1 MIKIVAVFDGLK
13 FSEATLH
20 HSIRLVKQQG
30 AHLVGLFL
38 EDFTYQS
45 FSKYRA
51 IAKDKLTDKEIAALE
66 QKDAEQR
73 KESRKRFEDVCQRER
88 VEYSLH
94 KEANVAYPSLI
105 HESIYADLVIIDQAE
120 TFTPYQEEKPTQ
132 FIKDFLSATECP
144 VLLVRS
150 PEDIKS
156 ATLLFDGSP
165 NSVFAIKQFSY
176 VIRSSSNMLV
186 DVITVKEGDESLHLP
201 DNKLMKEFMK
211 RHFPEANFNVLKGN
225 VPDVEIVEHLK
236 KENGKSV
243 IVLGA
248 YKRGFVSRWFKESLA
263 DALMRNVS
271 NPLFIA
277 HTK

>member
-20 HSIRLVKQQG
+20 HAIKMVKNQN

-51 IAKDKLTDKEIAALE
+51 IAKDKLSEKEIAALE
-66 QKDAEQR
+66 QQDADLR
-73 KESRKRFEDVCQRER
+73 KESRRLFEDVCKREGI
-88 VEYSLH
+88 EFSLH
-94 KEANVAYPSLI
+94 KEANVAYPALI

-120 TFTPYQEEKPTQ
+120 TFTPYTEDRPTQ

-144 VLLVRS
+144 VLLVRGT
-150 PEDIKS
+150 EEINA

-176 VIRSSSNMLV
+176 VIRSASEMPV
-186 DVITVKEGDESLHLP
+186 EVITVKESDESLHLP

-211 RHFPEANFNVLKGN
+211 RHFPHANFNVLKGN
-225 VPDVEIVEHLK
+225 VADVEIIEHVK
-236 KENGKSV
+236 QGDGKSLV
-243 IVLGA
+243 VLGA

-277 HTK
+277 HSK

>member
-1 MIKIVAVFDGLK
+1 MIKIIAVFDGLK

-20 HSIRLVKQQG
+20 HSIKMSKSQG

-45 FSKYRA
+45 FSRYRA
-51 IAKDKLTDKEIAALE
+51 IAKDKMTEKEITALE

-73 KESRKRFEDVCQRER
+73 KASRQKFEEVCQREGI
-88 VEYSLH
+88 EFTMH
-94 KEANVAYPSLI
+94 KEADVAYPALI

-144 VLLVRS
+144 VLLVRTA
-150 PEDIKS
+150 EDINA

-176 VIRSSSNMLV
+176 VVKSAADKPV
-186 DVITVKEGDESLHLP
+186 EVITVKSGDESLHLP

-211 RHFPEANFNVLKGN
+211 RHFPNANFNVLKGD
-225 VPDVEIVEHLK
+225 VADVEIIEKLRS
-236 KENGKSV
+236 ENNNSL

-263 DALMRNVS
+263 DSLMRNVS

-277 HTK
+277 HAK